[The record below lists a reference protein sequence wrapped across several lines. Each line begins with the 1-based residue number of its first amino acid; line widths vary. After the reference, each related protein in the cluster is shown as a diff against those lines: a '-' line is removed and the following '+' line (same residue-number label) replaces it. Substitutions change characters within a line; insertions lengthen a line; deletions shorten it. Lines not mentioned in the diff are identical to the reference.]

1 MARARCRIEAVL
13 LEFLTKRGLGPSVEI
28 AVAYSG
34 GPDSTALLAAL
45 SAVAPRRAI
54 AVHVDHGIRGR
65 EELQE
70 ELALVA
76 ATCSF
81 LHARLLVAHVRPGAV
96 LERSRD
102 GGGGVEAAARRFRYS
117 AFRSA
122 LKRTGAEALLLAH
135 TLDDQLETILMRLLG
150 GSGAGGLKGIPET
163 SGPFLR
169 PFLGVEKAALL
180 SYLEERRIAFSTDS
194 TNSSDRFTRNRIR
207 RELVPILDSG
217 FPGWRRGL
225 ARVALK
231 AAMDEDALAH
241 EAEALAFL
249 PSPFAPGEL
258 AAPRAPLLAAPHAVS
273 SRAIVRAAGRLLAKG
288 RFPSGMA
295 AAALSALG
303 RGQDAAYEGAGL
315 VIRSRGDRVLLR
327 RGLDFPRRGGYFV
340 LIDRPRRV
348 RVGSLVV
355 SAAWSS
361 DASSGIRADAF
372 SFPIVVRSRRPGD
385 AIAFE
390 DGTKR
395 LDALFSEWAM
405 PEDARGA
412 APVIEDRDGIV
423 AVLCAGLGGRDRFR
437 AHPKGER
444 SKSEGPEGKG
454 ARRLSVIVKGA

>member
-13 LEFLTKRGLGPSVEI
+13 LEFLIKRGLSPSAEI

-45 SAVAPRRAI
+45 SAIAPRRPI

-65 EELQE
+65 EELEE
-70 ELALVA
+70 ELALVD
-76 ATCSF
+76 ATCTS
-81 LHARLLVAHVRPGAV
+81 LHARLLVAHVRQGAV
-96 LERSRD
+96 LERSRIGD
-102 GGGGVEAAARRFRYS
+102 EGVEAAARRFRYA

-122 LKRTGAEALLLAH
+122 MKLTGAEAILLAH
-135 TLDDQLETILMRLLG
+135 TMDDQLETILMRLLG
-150 GSGAGGLKGIPET
+150 GSGAGGLKGIPEA

-169 PFLGVEKAALL
+169 PFLGVEKATLL
-180 SYLEERRIAFSTDS
+180 SYLEERRIAYSADS

-207 RELVPILDSG
+207 RELVPMLDSS

-225 ARVALK
+225 ARAALK
-231 AAMDEDALAH
+231 AAMDEEALAPEADALA
-241 EAEALAFL
+241 FS
-249 PSPFAPGEL
+249 PSPFTPGEL
-258 AAPRAPLLAAPHAVS
+258 AAPRAPLLAAPRAVS

-288 RFPSGMA
+288 RFSSGMA
-295 AAALSALG
+295 AAALAVLG
-303 RGQDAAYEGAGL
+303 RGESAAYSGAGL
-315 VIRSRGDRVLLR
+315 LIRSRGDHILLR

-361 DASSGIRADAF
+361 DASSGIRADTF

-385 AIAFE
+385 AIAVR

-423 AVLCAGLGGRDRFR
+423 AVLGAGLGGRDRFR
-437 AHPKGER
+437 ERPLGER
-444 SKSEGPEGKG
+444 PLGEGPEGEG